1 MNILIK
7 CGNSLNIII
16 FWRCILTNSI
26 IADKSFNFAI
36 DIVDLYKK
44 LSTSNKNYVLLN
56 QILRSGTSIGAN
68 VKEGLRGQSKKDFLA
83 KMYIALKEADE
94 TEYWIL
100 LLIETGFIE
109 NDLGNEIL
117 NKCREISKILNSII
131 KTTKKKL

>member
-1 MNILIK
+1 
-7 CGNSLNIII
+7 
-16 FWRCILTNSI
+16 
-26 IADKSFNFAI
+26 
-36 DIVDLYKK
+36 
-44 LSTSNKNYVLLN
+44 
-56 QILRSGTSIGAN
+56 
-68 VKEGLRGQSKKDFLA
+68 
-83 KMYIALKEADE
+83 MYIALKEADE

>member
-1 MNILIK
+1 MLIRY
-7 CGNSLNIII
+7 GDNLNIII

-26 IADKSFNFAI
+26 IADKSFDFAI

-100 LLIETGFIE
+100 LLVETGFIE

-117 NKCREISKILNSII
+117 SKCREISKILNSII